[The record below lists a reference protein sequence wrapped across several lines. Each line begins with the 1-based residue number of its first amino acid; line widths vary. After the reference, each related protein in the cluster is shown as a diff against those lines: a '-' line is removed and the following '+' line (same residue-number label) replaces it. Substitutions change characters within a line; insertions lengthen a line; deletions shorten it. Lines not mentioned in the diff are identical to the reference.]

1 MIIVLLILLMC
12 AGLLLFRVFR
22 GPEIQDRI
30 IAADAFSVILSLAII
45 VLAFAMKDSFLYDL
59 CLVYALLAFVNVLI
73 MAKFFEHGGLH
84 K

>member
-1 MIIVLLILLMC
+1 MTVILFVLLFC
-12 AGLLLFRVFR
+12 AGLLLLRVIQ

-30 IAADAFSVILSLAII
+30 IAADAFSVVLSLGIV
-45 VLAFAMKDSFLYDL
+45 VLAYMLKERYLYDL

-73 MAKFFEHGGLH
+73 MVKYFEYGELH